1 MCVTFKILTVVFLQ
15 TMYFIFTHF
24 IILQLFFPGSLS
36 ACDSFLNAFEAKGLK
51 PEALCPC
58 ASSTETM
65 TVGLRR

>member
-1 MCVTFKILTVVFLQ
+1 
-15 TMYFIFTHF
+15 MYLHSFST
-24 IILQLFFPGSLS
+24 GSLS

-65 TVGLRR
+65 TVALRR